1 MPTVDQRDPAPG
13 DGLVKPCPLNTPTH
27 WLEIELVDEDGVAVA
42 DEEFRVV
49 LPSGEA
55 VRGFLDQTGF
65 QRFGPVED
73 AGQCQVSF
81 PGRDERAVRRG

>member
-1 MPTVDQRDPAPG
+1 MPSDANESAPEVAV
-13 DGLVKPCPLNTPTH
+13 VKPCPLDKPTH
-27 WLEIELVDEDGVAVA
+27 FLEIELRDEDGEPVA

-55 VRGFLDQTGF
+55 VRGFLDGAGF
-65 QRFGPVED
+65 QRFGPIED

-81 PGRDERAVRRG
+81 PNLDQSAVRKA

>member
-1 MPTVDQRDPAPG
+1 MPSETNEPAPAVEV
-13 DGLVKPCPLNTPTH
+13 VKPCPLTKPTY
-27 WLEIELVDEDGVAVA
+27 WLEIELRDEDDEPVA

-49 LPSGEA
+49 LPNGEA
-55 VRGFLDQTGF
+55 VSGFLDADGF

-81 PGRDERAVRRG
+81 PNLDESAVRQA